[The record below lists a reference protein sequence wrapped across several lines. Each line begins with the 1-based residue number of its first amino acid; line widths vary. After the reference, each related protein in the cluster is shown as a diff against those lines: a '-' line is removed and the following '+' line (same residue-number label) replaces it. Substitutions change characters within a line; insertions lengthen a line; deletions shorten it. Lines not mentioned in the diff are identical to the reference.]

1 MEEMEA
7 EVKEGWRRSKGVA
20 EKRACV
26 KNSKEGQEK
35 VDDDNI
41 YTRPTSFLAHLS
53 TDS

>member
-26 KNSKEGQEK
+26 KTVKR
-35 VDDDNI
+35 VRRRLTRII
-41 YTRPTSFLAHLS
+41 YTSVNGLII
-53 TDS
+53 